1 MPLRETASSGDAG
14 KEGDRQSL
22 QAENSKRK
30 RETAEGEHSGGRT
43 SPSSKRFC
51 PRGNLT
57 PEASG
62 LPPALVAASR
72 AAAAIFGEG
81 QVAAQLSRE
90 EQGHDIPR
98 KPEIPVAG
106 HSQDTGTTHSYNVRE
121 TIEIETIHK
130 LQFQY
135 KRLNL
140 DFLDFLRK
148 YAKKELEIEDVIDGK
163 YESSVEFK
171 EKIEYSVNKLF
182 NSKKSDKDETDETLK
197 ATLILKKAAHEY
209 EDRLSVAK
217 TIAQLFNDLD
227 QNWRNNILEARKQ
240 TFADSLDSNM
250 LLNLKHVFNHIS
262 SNTQITDDD
271 RKYITRIVNEILIKR
286 EFYITGDSIGTRVI
300 NKHTSIPGNK
310 DIPNLALDLY
320 HKLDSLPNSIL
331 EPERK
336 ELRLRYISAG
346 LDQPHLVSPEQP
358 QPQAST
364 SSDIPSFSRA
374 NEGKRPA
381 ESSPSQD
388 TRDTPEAR
396 KQIFADG
403 LDSNMLLNLR
413 QELEDSSSKNSY
425 DDRKYIT
432 RIVNEILIKREYY
445 VTGSSI
451 GTRIINKHIPIPG
464 DKNIPN
470 LAFDLYHKLDS
481 LPNGVLETR
490 RKELRSH
497 YISVGLD
504 QPHLVSPEQPQPQAS
519 TSSKD
524 TKDTPEA
531 RKKIFADSLDSNMLL
546 NLRKELKNSSSKNPH
561 NDIKYMIRIVNEIL
575 IKREYYVKGS
585 STGTR
590 IINEH
595 ILIPGD
601 KDIPNLA
608 FDLYHKLDSLP
619 NGTLKT
625 RRKELRSRYISAGLD
640 QS

>member
-1 MPLRETASSGDAG
+1 MACKKLSLDSTRHDDTVCVHLREIHVLYIYKLYEKRGDIIMALRETASSGDAG

-135 KRLNL
+135 KRINL

-364 SSDIPSFSRA
+364 SS
-374 NEGKRPA
+374 
-381 ESSPSQD
+381 
-388 TRDTPEAR
+388 
-396 KQIFADG
+396 
-403 LDSNMLLNLR
+403 
-413 QELEDSSSKNSY
+413 
-425 DDRKYIT
+425 
-432 RIVNEILIKREYY
+432 
-445 VTGSSI
+445 
-451 GTRIINKHIPIPG
+451 
-464 DKNIPN
+464 
-470 LAFDLYHKLDS
+470 
-481 LPNGVLETR
+481 
-490 RKELRSH
+490 
-497 YISVGLD
+497 
-504 QPHLVSPEQPQPQAS
+504 
-519 TSSKD
+519 KD

-625 RRKELRSRYISAGLD
+625 RRKELRSRYISA
-640 QS
+640 